1 MKAGDWNWYKFLT
14 LVVSGIASI
23 AAVATAIVSWKTMDI
38 NDSMY
43 DKIKVL
49 QKESM
54 IHESAL
60 SNALDRVN
68 LYGDI
73 IAAEGGDRWAYKR
86 AKEWICAHYEGDIE
100 SEPMIQTLDFT
111 VNRFQGEAT
120 NNSFIVN
127 NAINLP
133 PLFYDG
139 ANVAANLKST
149 DIYKRLNALGAI
161 WALRLN
167 KYIPDAIDIAKNEP
181 NLHVLQ
187 LLVFVVEETF
197 TDNLIIN
204 DTTPVYSLSFD
215 DCVFRYEEFK
225 QHFMEMWNS
234 AKPRILARKPKEVRE
249 GRDKNPPH
257 LPMVYLFDPEKP
269 DNIPVIK
276 K

>member
-38 NDSMY
+38 NDSMH

-73 IAAEGGDRWAYKR
+73 LSAEGGDRWAYKR
-86 AKEWICAHYEGDIE
+86 AREGLLDRSKGDGV
-100 SEPMIQTLDFT
+100 SEPMIQMLNYTMQ
-111 VNRFQGEAT
+111 RFHDEAT
-120 NNSFIVN
+120 NNSFIAH

-133 PLFYDG
+133 PPLYDG
-139 ANVAANLKST
+139 ANVLANLRSP
-149 DIYKRLNALGAI
+149 DIYKRFNALGAI
-161 WALRLN
+161 LTLRLN
-167 KYIPDAIDIAKNEP
+167 KYIPDAVDIAKEEP
-181 NLHVLQ
+181 NLNVLQ
-187 LLVFVVEETF
+187 LLIYVIGETF
-197 TDNLIIN
+197 TDNLIMN
-204 DTTPVYSLSFD
+204 DTTPVYSLTLD
-215 DCVFRYEEFK
+215 DCVFRYDEFK
-225 QHFMEMWNS
+225 RHFTEMWNP
-234 AKPRILARKPKEVRE
+234 AKTRMLARKHKEVRE

-257 LPMVYLFDPEKP
+257 LPMVYIFDPERP
-269 DNIPVIK
+269 NDIPVIRD
-276 K
+276 